1 MNKKPIEL
9 HLIDGTKSEVP
20 NLAVLPD
27 TIKKRI
33 PVAEWIDNPDI
44 WDKKTFIK
52 ETAEFLHEVYG
63 IGSDQDKT
71 TLAMLADQLDT
82 YIQSYKLLATDNLV
96 VETNN
101 GKTLAPNPLISIKNN
116 ALKLSIQLMNELGL
130 TPKSRLASNKT
141 EDNSSVAQFLKG
153 AFAQ

>member
-82 YIQSYKLLATDNLV
+82 YIQSYRLLATDNLV

-101 GKTLAPNPLISIKNN
+101 GKTLAPNPLISIKLN
-116 ALKLSIQLMNELGL
+116 ALKVSIQLMNELGL
-130 TPKSRLASNKT
+130 TPKSRLSANKT
-141 EDNSSVAQFLKG
+141 EDNSPVAQFLKG

>member
-1 MNKKPIEL
+1 MNKKPFEL

-27 TIKKRI
+27 TIRKRI

-52 ETAEFLHEVYG
+52 DTAEFLHEVYG
-63 IGSDQDKT
+63 IGNDQDKT

-82 YIQSYKLLATDNLV
+82 YIQSYKLLATDTLV

-101 GKTLAPNPLISIKNN
+101 GKTLAPNPLISIKLN
-116 ALKLSIQLMNELGL
+116 ALKVSIQLMNELGL

-141 EDNSSVAQFLKG
+141 EDNSPVAQFLKG

>member
-1 MNKKPIEL
+1 MSKKPFEL

-27 TIKKRI
+27 TIKQRI
-33 PVAEWIDNPDI
+33 PVADWVDNPEL

-52 ETAEFLHEVYG
+52 ETAEFLFEVYG
-63 IGSDQDKT
+63 IGSDQDKS
-71 TLAMLADQLDT
+71 TLAMLADQLDI
-82 YIQSYKLLATDNLV
+82 YIQSYRQLDINNLV

-116 ALKLSIQLMNELGL
+116 ALKLALQLMNEMGL
-130 TPKSRLASNKT
+130 TPRSRLASNKV
-141 EDNSSVAQFLKG
+141 EDNSPVAKFLKG
-153 AFAQ
+153 PFAQ

>member
-82 YIQSYKLLATDNLV
+82 YIQSYRLLATDNLV

-130 TPKSRLASNKT
+130 TPKSRLSANKT
-141 EDNSSVAQFLKG
+141 EDNSPVAQFLKG